1 LPAGREAGL
10 LVVLSGP
17 SGVGKGSVVARAMA
31 TRAGAAA
38 GLRRSVSATTRP
50 PRADEIEGRDYFFRS
65 PEEFRRMVQQ
75 RELLE
80 WATYLDHSYG
90 TPQGWVDRQ
99 LGAGYDVVLEIEVQ
113 GAMQVRQRRPEAVLI
128 YMLPPSWAA
137 LQRRLKKRRSESE
150 ELQQRRLE
158 VARQE
163 MAHIRDYDY
172 VIVNGRVA
180 AAARTL
186 LAILAAEHA
195 RVSRRG
201 TALPPVSGERRGAS
215 RSGWERKLGNT
226 NG

>member
-1 LPAGREAGL
+1 MTAGQERERDQGL

-17 SGVGKGSVVARAMA
+17 SGVGKGSVVAAAMT
-31 TRAGAAA
+31 TRAEGAAR
-38 GLRRSVSATTRP
+38 LRRSVSATTRP
-50 PRADEIEGRDYFFRS
+50 PRADEIEGRDYCFRS
-65 PEEFRRMVQQ
+65 PEDFQRMVQQ
-75 RELLE
+75 GELLE
-80 WATYLDHSYG
+80 WAAYLDHRYG

-150 ELQQRRLE
+150 ELQHRRLE

-163 MAHIRDYDY
+163 MNHIRDYDY
-172 VIVNGRVA
+172 VIVNDRVA
-180 AAARTL
+180 LAARTL

-195 RVSRRG
+195 RVSRG
-201 TALPPVSGERRGAS
+201 
-215 RSGWERKLGNT
+215 GWERKLGDMD
-226 NG
+226 G